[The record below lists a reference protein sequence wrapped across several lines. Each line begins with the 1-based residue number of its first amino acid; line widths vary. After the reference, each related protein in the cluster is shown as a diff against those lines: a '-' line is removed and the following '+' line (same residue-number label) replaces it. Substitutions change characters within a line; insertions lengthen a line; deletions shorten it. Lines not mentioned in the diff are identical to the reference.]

1 MSKALTTAAIAFH
14 IHDRFFQLSQ
24 VFPGD
29 ILSSF
34 GFRPIAES
42 PYGCINGFRI
52 GYAVAEGPYAI
63 DIHAF

>member
-1 MSKALTTAAIAFH
+1 VHYIV
-14 IHDRFFQLSQ
+14 DRFFQLSQ
-24 VFPGD
+24 VIPGD
-29 ILSSF
+29 ILSAF
-34 GFRPIAES
+34 GFRPIAEA